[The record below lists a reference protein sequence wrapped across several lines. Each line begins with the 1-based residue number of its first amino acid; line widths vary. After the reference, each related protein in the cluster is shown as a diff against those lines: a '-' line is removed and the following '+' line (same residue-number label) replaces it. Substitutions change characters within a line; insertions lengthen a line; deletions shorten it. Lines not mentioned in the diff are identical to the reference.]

1 MISQIRPLYAD
12 YPIPNIKLD
21 NEVFALDSTTISLSL
36 VLFQWAP
43 GKYSRGAVKIHT
55 LLDLR
60 GSIPSFV
67 LITDGKYHDSNVL
80 DVLAPIPGAI
90 YLMDKAYI
98 DFEALYSI
106 HLAGAFFVSRAKSN
120 MNYTVTCQNYN
131 INPVSYNANEH
142 RWGDGRAKIC
152 HYELLCNGRVST
164 GLMERGDQLIVRLSV
179 LFEQDID
186 KLIYGITVK
195 TSDGTAVYGTNSR
208 LVEGLP
214 KEQGAGD
221 LVSFEFALTLNLLA
235 GDYFISLGVAQD
247 DEKRDNV
254 AVDRR
259 YDMIHV
265 HVKQTPDAFGTA
277 ALEGVLSLL
286 ETR

>member
-106 HLAGAFFVSRAKSN
+106 HFAGAFFVSRAKSN
-120 MNYTVTCQNYN
+120 INYTVTCQNYN
-131 INPVSYNANEH
+131 INPV
-142 RWGDGRAKIC
+142 
-152 HYELLCNGRVST
+152 T
-164 GLMERGDQLIVRLSV
+164 GLRS
-179 LFEQDID
+179 D
-186 KLIYGITVK
+186 KTILLNGYK
-195 TSDGTAVYGTNSR
+195 SKKLYPEPLR
-208 LVEGLP
+208 LVEYHDQEKDITLYFLTNNH
-214 KEQGAGD
+214 E
-221 LVSFEFALTLNLLA
+221 VS
-235 GDYFISLGVAQD
+235 
-247 DEKRDNV
+247 
-254 AVDRR
+254 
-259 YDMIHV
+259 
-265 HVKQTPDAFGTA
+265 
-277 ALEGVLSLL
+277 ALEITKLYRNRWQIEVFFKWIKQNLTIKKLWGHSENAVNIHIWVAICTYLIVAYIKHSLRSSLSIYEIIQILSVSAMDKTSIKELL
-286 ETR
+286 TEEFSNQNFNEQIKLF